1 MLASPNQIGRQ
12 QLLDDLTAVR
22 QRLSG
27 GWVKGA
33 FQQGENVCIVAAC
46 QGVTDSHVGT
56 FTKLAADS
64 EAQSDKRLGRLIY
77 KIYTTLY
84 GEKAD
89 KSLKISAAMSE
100 IARFNDSKIS
110 TKESVILLLDRAIER
125 VMAPAEMATTA

>member
-27 GWVKGA
+27 GWAKGA
-33 FQQGENVCIVAAC
+33 FVKGESVCIVAAC

-64 EAQSDKRLGRLIY
+64 ESTADKRLGRLIY
-77 KIYTTLY
+77 RIYTTLY
-84 GEKAD
+84 GDKAN
-89 KSLKISAAMSE
+89 KSLKISAAMAE
-100 IARFNDSKIS
+100 IARFNDSGIS
-110 TKESVILLLDRAIER
+110 TKEAVLLLLDRAIEQ
-125 VMAPAEMATTA
+125 VMAPAEVAVTA